1 LLRGGPGRSVT
12 RLTWRQGEY
21 VIDTD
26 PGLLDLD
33 VTHRFL
39 SEEAYWS
46 PGVSRE
52 VVERSIEHSL
62 NFGLYRDG
70 EQVGF
75 ARVVTDCATFGWLA
89 DVFVLDGHRG
99 QGLGIW
105 LVETVL
111 SHPDLQG
118 LRRIALATRDAHGLY
133 ARFGFAPTRWP
144 EIHMFID
151 REPEE
156 LWPDARGTGGPGPRS
171 P

>member
-1 LLRGGPGRSVT
+1 LIAAVWARSVGAV
-12 RLTWRQGEY
+12 TWRKGEY

-33 VTHRFL
+33 VLHRFL

-75 ARVVTDCATFGWLA
+75 ARVVTDCATFAWLA
-89 DVFVLDGHRG
+89 DVFVLDGHRHA
-99 QGLGIW
+99 GLGKW

-111 SHPDLQG
+111 SHPDLEG
-118 LRRIALATRDAHGLY
+118 LRRWILGTADAHGLY
-133 ARFGFAPTRWP
+133 ERFGF
-144 EIHMFID
+144 
-151 REPEE
+151 EPAGNGRYMVLEQ
-156 LWPDARGTGGPGPRS
+156 A
-171 P
+171 